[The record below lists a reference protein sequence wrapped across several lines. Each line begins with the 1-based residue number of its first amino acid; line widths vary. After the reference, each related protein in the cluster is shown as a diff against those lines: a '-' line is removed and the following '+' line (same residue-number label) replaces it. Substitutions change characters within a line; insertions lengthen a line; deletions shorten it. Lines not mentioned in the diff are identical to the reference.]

1 MPVFISLVLGIGMVT
16 FLQIFIG
23 ILSGQLYQQTEAD
36 IDLIAQ
42 TVSNETVATGT
53 NATGYLSTTLDSSPV
68 VASSQTIYCGGTT
81 LLSGNYTLAE
91 SGTLIIDSTA
101 VYCNATIPVYAGYQY
116 GNPTAEGYL
125 KVAMSNNFK
134 AQATASQYTNL
145 IVIAGVVSLIIVL
158 IFGAFASVGLGT
170 GTGMGSYGGKG
181 GYGRVL

>member
-1 MPVFISLVLGIGMVT
+1 METVYESKGNVTQAMPIFISLILGIGMVT

-36 IDLIAQ
+36 INAI
-42 TVSNETVATGT
+42 T
-53 NATGYLSTTLDSSPV
+53 NNTTKNYIK
-68 VASSQTIYCGGTT
+68 ASI
-81 LLSGNYTLAE
+81 N
-91 SGTLIIDSTA
+91 
-101 VYCNATIPVYAGYQY
+101 
-116 GNPTAEGYL
+116 
-125 KVAMSNNFK
+125 NNFK

-170 GTGMGSYGGKG
+170 GAMNYGGGGGAYGG